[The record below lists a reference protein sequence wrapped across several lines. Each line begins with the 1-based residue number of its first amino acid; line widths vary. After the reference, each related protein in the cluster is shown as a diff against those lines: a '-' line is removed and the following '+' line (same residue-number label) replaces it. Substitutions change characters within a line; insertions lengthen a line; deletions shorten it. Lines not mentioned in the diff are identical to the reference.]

1 MNSEQ
6 AREILRGYRP
16 GVDDATDVEI
26 RDALVELERDPAL
39 AAWFK
44 EHRALQSAIAAK
56 FKKIQP
62 PPDLKAQ
69 ILRDV
74 PAPGKII
81 PCNRPALWAAAAVI
95 ILSLTFAALYAPR
108 ADKTDFES
116 FRDRMVQKT
125 LRDYRMDMVT
135 NDLPAIRQ
143 YLAAKNAHADFT
155 LPPGLA
161 KLPGQG
167 CAILKWHDQ
176 TVSLVCLEPSPN
188 KTLYLYIIDRAAIA
202 EAPSGNTPQI
212 TQIKKLTTAAWSD
225 EKNEYLLASFDNE
238 QSLRRYLQ
246 F

>member
-6 AREILRGYRP
+6 AREILIGYRP
-16 GVDDATDVEI
+16 GVDDAADPEI
-26 RDALVELERDPAL
+26 REALAALQRDPAL
-39 AAWFK
+39 AAWFN

-56 FKKIQP
+56 FKKFPP

-69 ILRDV
+69 ILRKV

-81 PCNRPALWAAAAVI
+81 RWNRPVLWAAAATI
-95 ILSLTFAALYAPR
+95 LLSLTFAALHTPSAG
-108 ADKTDFES
+108 KTDFQS

-155 LPPGLA
+155 LPPALA

-167 CAILKWHDQ
+167 CAVLKWHDQ
-176 TVSLVCLEPSPN
+176 TVSLVCLEPAPN
-188 KTLYLYIIDRAAIA
+188 QTLYLYIIDRKAI
-202 EAPSGNTPQI
+202 ESDPTTNTPRLEHV
-212 TQIKKLTTAAWSD
+212 KKLAVASWTD
-225 EKNEYLLASFDNE
+225 ENKDYLLAGFGDE
-238 QSLRRYLQ
+238 QSLRKFLH
-246 F
+246 